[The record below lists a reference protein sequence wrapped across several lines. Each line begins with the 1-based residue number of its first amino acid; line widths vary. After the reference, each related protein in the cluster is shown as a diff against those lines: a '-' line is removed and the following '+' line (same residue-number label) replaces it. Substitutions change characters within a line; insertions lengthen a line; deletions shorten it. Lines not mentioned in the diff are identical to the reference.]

1 MAPLFRIMLEST
13 KTPTPEEGA
22 MDRFIQQY
30 EKEIIGHL
38 SGFDRLVL
46 RGTLRALEVKS
57 GMLSYLWNIKVLLK
71 DAGKLFNEKSK
82 QLKEASLEA
91 ANRLSRPIVYLAS
104 AKTGKEDMARQI
116 AQRDGIN
123 EGLICVLTCVE
134 QCQTYDIYRNRET
147 KNIELVPRI
156 RKCLFLYHYWIDPI
170 FGFMHARI
178 QTWFP
183 FSIRVCLNGRE
194 WLSRMLD
201 KAAIGY
207 QRLENCFIWLEDSTK
222 AQALMDEQLK
232 TDWPLMLNQVANRLN
247 PSHEQ
252 ILAPF
257 KEPYYWSTY
266 QSEWATDIM
275 FRSPQALAKIYPSL
289 VRGGICTFG
298 AKDVMRFLG
307 KKPHPNFQGEATSH
321 YCTRPEGI
329 RLKHSLKANSV
340 KIYDK
345 QGSVLRVETTIND
358 PLDFKVYRPN
368 EGGPQGQWSWQR
380 MRKGIADLYRRALVS
395 QASNKRYLDSL
406 AAIRV
411 ERPLGELV
419 ESLCRPVSWKG
430 RPVRALRLWS
440 HDDTTLLKAVSRG
453 EFNINGFRNRDILQ
467 LLFPG
472 EHDPSVKR
480 RLSARITH
488 RLRMLRAH
496 RIIQKVP
503 RTLRY
508 VLTKKGCEIVSA
520 IIHVHHI
527 PISKIVEFAA

>member
-1 MAPLFRIMLEST
+1 MAPLFRVMLEST

-22 MDRFIQQY
+22 MERFIHQY

-46 RGTLRALEVKS
+46 RGTIRALAVKS
-57 GMLSYLWNIKVLLK
+57 GMLSYLWNVGVLLK

-91 ANRLSRPIVYLAS
+91 ANRLNRPVVYLAS

-116 AQRDGIN
+116 AERDAIDS
-123 EGLICVLTCVE
+123 GLICVLTSVE
-134 QCQTYDIYRNRET
+134 QCQTYEIYRNRAT
-147 KNIELVPRI
+147 KHIQLEPRI
-156 RKCLFLYHYWIDPI
+156 RKCLFLYHYWIDPV

-178 QTWFP
+178 QSWFP

-194 WLSRMLD
+194 WLSRMMD
-201 KAAIGY
+201 KANLPY
-207 QRLENCFIWLEDSTK
+207 RRLENCFAWLEDPTR

-232 TDWPLMLNQVANRLN
+232 TDWPCMLSQVAKRLN

-257 KEPYYWSTY
+257 QEPYYWSTY

-275 FRSPQALAKIYPSL
+275 FKSPQALAKIYPFL
-289 VRGGICTFG
+289 VRSGICVFG

-307 KKPHPNFQGEATSH
+307 KKPHPNFQGEAVSH
-321 YCTRPEGI
+321 YVARSEGI
-329 RLKHSLKANSV
+329 RLKHALKANSV

-345 QGSVLRVETTIND
+345 QGSILRVETTIND
-358 PLDFKVYRPN
+358 PSDFKVYRPK
-368 EGGPQGQWSWQR
+368 EGDPDGPRSWQR
-380 MRKGIADLYRRALVS
+380 MRRGIADLYRRAEVS
-395 QASNKRYLDSL
+395 QASNARYLDSL
-406 AAIRV
+406 ASIKV

-419 ESLCRPVSWKG
+419 EALCRPALWKG
-430 RPVRALRLWS
+430 RSVRALRPWS
-440 HDDTTLLKAVSRG
+440 HNDTILLKAVSRG

-467 LLFPG
+467 FLFPG
-472 EHDPSVKR
+472 KHDPVLKR
-480 RLSARITH
+480 RLSTRVTH

-496 RIIQKVP
+496 GIIQKVP

-508 VLTKKGCEIVSA
+508 VLTEKGREIISA
-520 IIHVHHI
+520 IIHVQHI
-527 PISKIVEFAA
+527 PITKIVELAA

>member
-1 MAPLFRIMLEST
+1 MLEST
-13 KTPTPEEGA
+13 KTPTPEEDA
-22 MDRFIQQY
+22 MEKFIQQY

-46 RGTLRALEVKS
+46 RGTLRALAVKS
-57 GMLSYLWNIKVLLK
+57 GMLSYLWNVGVLLK
-71 DAGKLFNEKSK
+71 DTGKLFNEKSK

-91 ANRLSRPIVYLAS
+91 ANRLGRPIIYLAS
-104 AKTGKEDMARQI
+104 PKTVKEDMARQI
-116 AQRDGIN
+116 MGRDEIGS
-123 EGLICVLTCVE
+123 GLICVLTSVE
-134 QCQTYDIYRNRET
+134 QCQTYDIYRNKET
-147 KNIELVPRI
+147 KNIELAPRI

-183 FSIRVCLNGRE
+183 FTIRVCINGRE
-194 WLSRMLD
+194 WLSRMMD
-201 KAAIGY
+201 TAAVGY
-207 QRLENCFIWLEDSTK
+207 RRLENCFTWLEDCTK
-222 AQALMDEQLK
+222 AQALMDGQLK
-232 TDWPLMLNQVANRLN
+232 TDWPFVLNQVAERLN
-247 PSHEQ
+247 PAHEQ

-275 FRSPQALAKIYPSL
+275 FSSPAALAKIYPYL
-289 VRGGICTFG
+289 VRGGICAFG
-298 AKDVMRFLG
+298 AKDVLRFLG

-321 YCTRPEGI
+321 YDTRPEGI
-329 RLKHSLKANSV
+329 RLKHWLKANSV

-358 PLDFKVYRPN
+358 PLDFKVYRPK
-368 EGGPQGQWSWQR
+368 QGDPRGELSWQR
-380 MRKGIADLYRRALVS
+380 MRKGIADLYRRAEVS

-419 ESLCRPVSWKG
+419 EALCRPVSWKG
-430 RPVRALRLWS
+430 RSVRALRPWTK
-440 HDDTTLLKAVSRG
+440 DDTTLLKAVSRG

-472 EHDPSVKR
+472 DHDPLVKR
-480 RLSARITH
+480 RLSARVTH

-496 RIIQKVP
+496 GIVRRVP

-508 VLTKKGCEIVSA
+508 VLTEKGREIVSA
-520 IIHVHHI
+520 IIHVQHL
-527 PISKIVEFAA
+527 PITKIVELAA